1 MKTFLFVSISLTL
14 ALAACKSSKQSTAEL
29 DENGKEPWPPVV
41 LSINLQV
48 EKKNEVNDL
57 EVIHLNVDTLA
68 NLTNPKPLDDA
79 PPETFKIEV
88 LNSSNSIVFGSKYG
102 TNFIEKNGKNVAF
115 VKFFCTVPNDA
126 VRFKVYHQVSEG
138 VWKQVVEHEL

>member
-1 MKTFLFVSISLTL
+1 MKTILFVFISLVFSLT
-14 ALAACKSSKQSTAEL
+14 ACKSAKDSTAEA
-29 DENGKEPWPPVV
+29 DENGRESWPPVV

-48 EKKNEVNDL
+48 EKKNEANDL

-102 TNFIEKNGKNVAF
+102 TNFIEKNGKKLAF
-115 VKFFCTVPNDA
+115 VKFFCTVTEDA
-126 VRFKVYHQVSEG
+126 MKAKVYYRVSEG
-138 VWKQVVEHEL
+138 VWKLVTTIDL